1 LIIKKKEIDVV
12 AGINRKDPKAFEYLY
27 DRYYAALCTY
37 VSNLLNT
44 EEDDGE
50 DLVQELFVSIYEGN
64 REFSNNN
71 ELTNYLYRACYN
83 NCLLYIRDHQIHD
96 SILNSLLENQHEED
110 DDEIYALTVREEL
123 FRQLYV
129 YINELPQEQQKIMLL
144 RIEGYEWNEIAEK
157 LDISINTVKTQR
169 SRSFKFL
176 REHLEYS
183 SFSILLFIL

>member
-1 LIIKKKEIDVV
+1 MIIKKKEIDVV

-27 DRYYAALCTY
+27 DRYYAALCNY

-64 REFSNNN
+64 REFSNNK

-96 SILNSLLENQHEED
+96 SILNSLLENQNEED

-129 YINELPQEQQKIMLL
+129 YINDLPQEQQKIMLL